1 MIRLLFVLFLLA
13 RSLGAETLALYLSW
27 YGDPTTTMTIQWH
40 TPLSETGDEVSLRM
54 PSGEKKT
61 FSGSHIEFASRIIHT
76 VLLDGLSPDTEYP
89 FQIQLDPALYKLR
102 TAPQTLDQPLR
113 FVIGGDAY
121 HSKEA
126 FRKMNN
132 AIVDK
137 APLFAVIGGDIA
149 YAINGNPFRLRSTM
163 RNRWFSFLREWKE
176 QMILPDGQ
184 VIPFLLVAG
193 NHDISSNDYEL
204 FFTLFAFP
212 EKQLYRTVDFGN
224 YLSLFL
230 LDTGHFQPIEGEQTA
245 WLGAALAK
253 RKTVSYP
260 IPVYH
265 IAAYPSYY
273 SFSGSIPKKIRANW
287 CPLFEEHNLKAAFEN
302 HNHAFK
308 RTYPIRNGKI
318 DPTGVVYLGDGCWG
332 VPPRT
337 TDDHW
342 YLTKRESKNHVYLLE
357 LTPESAKIEAFGFS
371 GESIDQFEIIPRE
384 MKNRKYGKETP

>member
-1 MIRLLFVLFLLA
+1 MIRPLLILFLLA

-27 YGDPTTTMTIQWH
+27 YGDPATTMAIQWH
-40 TPLSETGDEVSLRM
+40 TPILETGDEISIRM
-54 PSGEKKT
+54 PSGEQRT
-61 FSGSHIEFASRIIHT
+61 FSGSHIELGSRIVHK
-76 VLLDGLSPDTEYP
+76 VLLEGLSPDTEYP
-89 FQIQLDPALYKLR
+89 FQIALDPALYKFR
-102 TAPQTLDQPLR
+102 TAPQTLNRPLR

-121 HSKEA
+121 ESKKA
-126 FRKMNN
+126 FRKMNP

-137 APLFAVIGGDIA
+137 NPLFAVIGGDIA
-149 YAINGNPFRLRSTM
+149 YAVNGNPFRLRSSA

-193 NHDISSNDYEL
+193 NHDISPDEYEL
-204 FFTLFAFP
+204 FFDLFAFP

-224 YLSLFL
+224 YLSLIL
-230 LDTGHFQPIEGEQTA
+230 LDTGHVQPIEGKQTA
-245 WLGAALAK
+245 WLGAALAQ
-253 RKTVSYP
+253 RKAVSYP

-265 IAAYPSYY
+265 VGAYPSYY
-273 SFSGSIPKKIRANW
+273 SFSGSTPKKIRENW
-287 CPLFEEHNLKAAFEN
+287 CPLFEKHSLKAAFEN

-332 VPPRT
+332 ASPRAT
-337 TDDHW
+337 YDRW
-342 YLTKRESKNHVYLLE
+342 YLAKRASKNQVYLLE

-371 GESIDQFEIIPRE
+371 GESIDQFEIKSR
-384 MKNRKYGKETP
+384 